1 MQRNK
6 FNAFLI
12 WSCPNDTI
20 LRGLFIER
28 FIMVSPYFAINDFFV
43 PILFLIKIMD

>member
-6 FNAFLI
+6 FNAFLK
-12 WSCPNDTI
+12 WSYLNNPI

-43 PILFLIKIMD
+43 PILFLI